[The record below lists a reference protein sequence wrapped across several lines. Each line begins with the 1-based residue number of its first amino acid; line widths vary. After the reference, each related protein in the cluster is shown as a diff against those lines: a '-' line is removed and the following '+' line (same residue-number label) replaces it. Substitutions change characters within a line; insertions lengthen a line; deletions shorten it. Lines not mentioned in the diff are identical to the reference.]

1 MTDRFLALPLLGQL
15 WLAYAAV
22 AASLLGLATYIEF
35 TRSRH
40 VDGAGGWMLFGA
52 LALSFWGLLLMALV
66 SALIALMQWL
76 W

>member
-1 MTDRFLALPLLGQL
+1 MIDWFLPL
-15 WLAYAAV
+15 
-22 AASLLGLATYIEF
+22 SLLGKLWLTYASAALALIALAATIEF

-52 LALSFWGLLLMALV
+52 LALSFWGLVLTGLASILILLV
-66 SALIALMQWL
+66 RWL

>member
-1 MTDRFLALPLLGQL
+1 MTGWLLALPLLGKL
-15 WLAYAAV
+15 WLAYAAIAV
-22 AASLLGLATYIEF
+22 SLLGLATYVEH

-52 LALSFWGLLLMALV
+52 IVISFWGLVLTALASLAIGLV
-66 SALIALMQWL
+66 RWL

>member
-1 MTDRFLALPLLGQL
+1 MPAWFLALPLLGKL
-15 WLAYAAV
+15 WLTYASGAV
-22 AASLLGLATYIEF
+22 SLLGLAAYVEF

-52 LALSFWGLLLMALV
+52 MVLSFWGLVLMVLV
-66 SALIALMQWL
+66 SLVIGLLRWL